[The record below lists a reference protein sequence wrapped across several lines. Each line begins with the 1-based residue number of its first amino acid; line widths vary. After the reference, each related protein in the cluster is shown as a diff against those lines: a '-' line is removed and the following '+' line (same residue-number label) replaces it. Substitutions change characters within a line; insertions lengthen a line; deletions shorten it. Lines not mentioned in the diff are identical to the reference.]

1 MTSKEMTVPAAEGQ
15 RELPAVTRDDMK
27 KVWRRSY
34 HYYLSWGLE
43 RQANTGFLYCILPV
57 LKKLYGEGTE
67 DLKEAMKRHLD
78 MFACHIAFCTFIMG
92 IVCSMEE
99 KNAREKD
106 FDPELIRNVKVALM
120 GPLSGIGD
128 SFFYGPIRTIAIGI
142 GTTMMLAGNPLGI
155 LVYIA
160 IYFAPIMVVKWNGLW
175 LGWKAGAGFLDKMQ
189 RTGLMDKAVHGAG
202 IMGMMA
208 IGCMTCTMA
217 KTNLSVMIGSG
228 ETAKTLQSIMDGIM
242 PNCVILGV
250 VWLLFYLVKK
260 KNISPLL
267 LVFIVL
273 AACILLAFIGI
284 V

>member
-1 MTSKEMTVPAAEGQ
+1 M
-15 RELPAVTRDDMK
+15 
-27 KVWRRSY
+27 
-34 HYYLSWGLE
+34 
-43 RQANTGFLYCILPV
+43 
-57 LKKLYGEGTE
+57 
-67 DLKEAMKRHLD
+67 
-78 MFACHIAFCTFIMG
+78 
-92 IVCSMEE
+92 
-99 KNAREKD
+99 
-106 FDPELIRNVKVALM
+106 
-120 GPLSGIGD
+120 
-128 SFFYGPIRTIAIGI
+128 
-142 GTTMMLAGNPLGI
+142 
-155 LVYIA
+155 
-160 IYFAPIMVVKWNGLW
+160 
-175 LGWKAGAGFLDKMQ
+175 DKMQ
-189 RTGLMDKAVHGAG
+189 RTELMDKAVHGAG